1 MSNSHSDEF
10 SSDEAEHELRP
21 PNRWP
26 PNRWPRWA
34 KIGCRL
40 STSPEPNDNDATST
54 AIVNP
59 ANILDLESFVKD
71 SYLELLDSNERLA
84 VEGKYTTIN
93 RI

>member
-21 PNRWP
+21 PNRS
-26 PNRWPRWA
+26 PRWA
-34 KIGCRL
+34 KTGCGL

-59 ANILDLESFVKD
+59 ANILDIESFIKD